1 MRTISN
7 LLRAMALLLA
17 VFLCTACV
25 MPKGNVPK
33 NADSS
38 KIILPTDRGNDEVE
52 RVSNRT
58 PGSDI
63 SAFGSFLENSILFRM
78 QATANTNRGASSGN
92 EVQIVVLEPEGDLA
106 DGIMIPEYSDMI
118 PPQPAWHEWIKPR
131 LFLAKWSDYW
141 LHETNAT
148 PVVLVSFSF

>member
-1 MRTISN
+1 MSTISY

-38 KIILPTDRGNDEVE
+38 MIILPTDRSDDKVE

-63 SAFGSFLENSILFRM
+63 SSFGSFLENSILFRM
-78 QATANTNRGASSGN
+78 QATANTNRGAST
-92 EVQIVVLEPEGDLA
+92 ETEIQIIVLESEGDLA

-131 LFLAKWSDYW
+131 LFLAKWADYW